1 MATTAIPHFEPFSVE
16 LAPFTLAARWT
27 RWTTRFEN
35 LMTAMN
41 VTAPA
46 RKKAMLLHL
55 AGEGVYGIYDGLI
68 VPDVPVDADPTEN
81 NVYIA
86 ARKALDDHFSPKKN
100 ADFEIYNFRLAKQ
113 LQHETVDTYHAR
125 LRSLAKYCQFTDT
138 DKEIKSHIIQTCV
151 STRLRRRALSEP
163 TLTLND
169 RSKRWRTVKVKRV
182 TPSLPSATGVRINI
196 NDVVTLPPRLP
207 TTSPDNCVATAETN
221 FHTQAVDSRVLHGAS
236 SAVCAPNQTTSLD
249 SVVAP
254 VNINNNTASRRSR
267 RLSRRRSVK
276 SDTYR
281 TRTTTTT
288 PYWSTPRKPRPT
300 TSMHTHMHWRSGC
313 TVSSMAQPLIW

>member
-16 LAPFTLAARWT
+16 LAPITLAARWT

-41 VTAPA
+41 VTDPA

-55 AGEGVYGIYDGLI
+55 AEEGVYDIYDGLI
-68 VPDVPVDADPTEN
+68 VPDVPVDADPAEN

-125 LRSLAKYCQFTDT
+125 LRSRAKYCQFTDT

-151 STRLRRRALSEP
+151 STRLHRRALSES
-163 TLTLND
+163 TLTLVQLLD
-169 RSKRWRTVKVKRV
+169 IARSMEAAERQVKAMDNGQGETRDAVAAVGNR
-182 TPSLPSATGVRINI
+182 SQNQRQRRRNATA
-196 NDVVTLPPRLP
+196 
-207 TTSPDNCVATAETN
+207 TTSNNKSGQLCRNCGNEFPHPGGRQSCPA
-221 FHTQAVDSRVLHGAS
+221 
-236 SAVCAPNQTTSLD
+236 
-249 SVVAP
+249 
-254 VNINNNTASRRSR
+254 
-267 RLSRRRSVK
+267 
-276 SDTYR
+276 
-281 TRTTTTT
+281 
-288 PYWSTPRKPRPT
+288 
-300 TSMHTHMHWRSGC
+300 
-313 TVSSMAQPLIW
+313 